1 MVNEVTPSS
10 SKGKRSR
17 GEKRFDFSF
26 SDDKKH
32 EATTTTVEQ
41 KLSVSKLLQGSRDR
55 VNRSPLS
62 FVANLPYT
70 SKISAAFQGCS
81 SQGCTMNIF
90 SRSPISIREEKLR
103 YVDVNYF
110 IMY

>member
-1 MVNEVTPSS
+1 MANEATLYR

-17 GEKRFDFSF
+17 GENRFDSSF

-32 EATTTTVEQ
+32 EATTTTTMEQ
-41 KLSVSKLLQGSRDR
+41 ELSVSKLLQGSR

-81 SQGCTMNIF
+81 SQGCTINMFQQKSN
-90 SRSPISIREEKLR
+90 SGPEEQLR

-110 IMY
+110 INC